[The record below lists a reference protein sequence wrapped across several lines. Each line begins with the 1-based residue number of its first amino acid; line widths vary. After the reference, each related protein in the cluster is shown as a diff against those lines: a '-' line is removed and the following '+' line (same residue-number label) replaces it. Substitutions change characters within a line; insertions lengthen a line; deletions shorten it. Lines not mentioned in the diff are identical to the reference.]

1 MEQNLADKKLLET
14 LFATIGIGMAPQQM
28 LLCQGMQKVNC
39 YQQTLVEE
47 MVCSVWKITPTENT
61 TGDFNKNE
69 VLLVAN

>member
-1 MEQNLADKKLLET
+1 
-14 LFATIGIGMAPQQM
+14 MAPHQM

-47 MVCSVWKITPTENT
+47 MVCSVWKIKPTENT